1 MKSLQFLENDYKCP
15 GSDEDVREG
24 QRRLSYA
31 GFEDSRIESMQ
42 IYYQFHLMEDDE
54 IYKIIFDKNNI
65 LVTYSMYIS
74 GSDSQFLSLISSAGG
89 NGVKGITYIDTSGQL
104 VEFLNKELRDDKE
117 LGKIMAGI
125 NTNLILTYNYKDD
138 SLNRIKIQ
146 FEGYWDDC
154 VVLEPFDLSKIDE

>member
-1 MKSLQFLENDYKCP
+1 
-15 GSDEDVREG
+15 
-24 QRRLSYA
+24 
-31 GFEDSRIESMQ
+31 
-42 IYYQFHLMEDDE
+42 
-54 IYKIIFDKNNI
+54 
-65 LVTYSMYIS
+65 
-74 GSDSQFLSLISSAGG
+74 
-89 NGVKGITYIDTSGQL
+89 
-104 VEFLNKELRDDKE
+104 VEFLNKELRHDKE